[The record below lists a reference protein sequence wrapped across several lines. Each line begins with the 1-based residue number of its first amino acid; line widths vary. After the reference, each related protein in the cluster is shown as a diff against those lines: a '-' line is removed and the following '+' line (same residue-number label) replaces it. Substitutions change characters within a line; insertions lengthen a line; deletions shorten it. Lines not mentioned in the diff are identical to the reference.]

1 MKLRNLFTDK
11 KRNVLLVSEGG
22 AGKSSCALD
31 AFLFFARN
39 YGRYRTIPVYLPLN
53 RLENTENP
61 VYHFFGAAYTGT
73 TSKTVLHEHLG
84 KSKSSYLFLADGLNE
99 LPDTDTAFRQ
109 NVIRDILDLSE
120 LPNVSV
126 TVISRYREIRL
137 ADFEQYEL
145 SDLSSEIVRSKVP
158 DYRLL
163 SNDMQTLLRTPF
175 NLCLYLNLTEQYR
188 SGTIRTTGDLILA
201 NMDMLRDKLYKN
213 GYRKILIDFL
223 FDAVLPVIAYRMCRN
238 NVQSFSYAEL
248 TDTAAYDSE
257 LLKREGAY
265 GEACRLVQAQPEL
278 IPVIFREMILDNA
291 IVYASAADEY
301 SFIHEQYRDHLGAAG
316 FIFTAER
323 FKLFF
328 EKEGESLPGDAFSVP
343 VLIRGCAKEL
353 VDKKSKALLRTYLTH
368 RIFAKN
374 KVKTPTAPKTTRT
387 NYCNYLFDQTTR
399 GVKNSPAAARFNKSI
414 IDFIGFRDRRFH
426 LDFSDLDLTQVDFS
440 DSRLE
445 NCRFSGALLDE
456 KTFSSP
462 TSESPIGV
470 WNNDD
475 IAVVFY
481 GEGFLQRMS
490 INSGE
495 TDLIKTP
502 AFSTLAVRE
511 PYVYLYIDRISAK
524 TILGGKNVLFGEVYR
539 FNLNTWELDGSN
551 ILRVPKK
558 ALAANSQ
565 SDGITLLDRIS
576 YDDLDLLDTFLCR
589 SLMFDSSGRLYV
601 FTQNA
606 AYCFS
611 ENDYSFLQTLSF
623 NGQYRTITRDSRPRS
638 WTVMNPSGEMLK
650 KYIVL
655 EHVNYLEENDDA
667 PATFAVCRID
677 DIGNIVPLKDF
688 RLYQYRLFAGHGRV
702 LSVIPSDDSLLVC
715 TIKDDVPVL
724 LRFIP
729 ESGEIKAADE
739 QKKTC
744 LVSYR
749 TLSVLG
755 KYLFAKLKVSA
766 RCDSASGALGI
777 IHGKRFIR
785 FSDPVIMNIHSSE
798 RYISLTD
805 RERFSVFSMPE
816 YSDDTERFSLAD
828 CALGSGAKERLYSLQ
843 DRFKPDRVGLRRGSD
858 VLEYDI
864 RRRIIS
870 RAALGKDEGGI
881 PEEHDAVSYSLIGC
895 EQYPFSKFYLD
906 KSDYCK
912 AAPDEISRNSF
923 HYLADTSHALGTIF
937 GFPLL
942 FDFDLGESLY
952 YLTLKK
958 QKTNKTTLYE
968 NYYHK
973 FRKAVFGVSKSL
985 YVLRM
990 MCVYHRF
997 IAAFCLM
1004 IHNLSEKAPCK
1015 AAFLI
1020 LDLKTNRLKRINTD
1034 IYVASEPLPDPRQLI
1049 WVDPGE
1055 GFNGADINSLFWLTD
1070 NTLYELSLNLKKRS
1084 CSIVHETILLPHA
1097 ELLNCDFSGAEVF
1110 IGEARQE
1117 ELTRQGKSIEAEK
1130 RRILDSWKENVIYDK
1145 LPEER
1150 R

>member
-11 KRNVLLVSEGG
+11 KRNVLLISEGG

-39 YGRYRTIPVYLPLN
+39 YGQYRIIPVYLPLN

-73 TSKTVLHEHLG
+73 TSKTVLHEYLS

-99 LPDTDTAFRQ
+99 IPNTDSTFRQ

-126 TVISRYREIRL
+126 AVVSRYREPRL
-137 ADFEQYEL
+137 ADFKQYEL
-145 SDLSSEIVRSKVP
+145 SGLNSDIVQSKVP

-163 SNDMQTLLRTPF
+163 SNEMRSLLRTPF

-188 SGTIRTTGDLILA
+188 SGRIRTSGDLIFA
-201 NMDMLRDKLYKN
+201 NINMLRDKLYKN

-223 FDAVLPVIAYRMCRN
+223 FDAVLPVIAYRMCQN
-238 NVQSFSYAEL
+238 NAWSFSYAGL
-248 TDTAAYDSE
+248 TDTAAYYSE
-257 LLKREGAY
+257 LLKRESTY
-265 GEACRLVQAQPEL
+265 GEACRLIQAQPEL
-278 IPVIFREMILDNA
+278 ISVIFREMLLDNA
-291 IVYASAADEY
+291 IVYASDADEY
-301 SFIHEQYRDHLGAAG
+301 SFVHEQYRDHLGAAG

-328 EKEGESLPGDAFSVP
+328 EKEGENLPHDAFSVP

-353 VDKKSKALLRTYLTH
+353 VDKKSDALLRTNLIH
-368 RIFAKN
+368 RIAAKN
-374 KVKTPTAPKTTRT
+374 KVKALPAPKTTRT

-414 IDFIGFRDRRFH
+414 IDFIGFRDRRFN
-426 LDFSDLDLTQVDFS
+426 LDFSGLDLTQVDFS
-440 DSRLE
+440 ESRLD

-462 TSESPIGV
+462 ASEPPIGV

-475 IAVVFY
+475 MAVVFY

-495 TDLIKTP
+495 TDFFKTP
-502 AFSTLAVRE
+502 AFSAFAVWE
-511 PYVYLYIDRISAK
+511 PYVYLYKDRISAK

-565 SDGITLLDRIS
+565 SDGVSLLNRIT
-576 YDDLDLLDTFLCR
+576 YDDLDLLDTYLCR
-589 SLMFDSSGRLYV
+589 SLMLDSSGRLYV
-601 FTQNA
+601 FTKNA

-611 ENDYSFLQTLSF
+611 ENDYTFLQTLSF
-623 NGQYRTITRDSRPRS
+623 NGQYRAITRGSRPRS
-638 WTVMNPSGEMLK
+638 WTVMNPGGEMLK
-650 KYIVL
+650 KYVVL

-667 PATFAVCRID
+667 PPTFAVCRID
-677 DIGNIVPLKDF
+677 DTGNAAPLKDF
-688 RLYQYRLFAGHGRV
+688 RMYRYSLFAGHGRV
-702 LSVIPSDDSLLVC
+702 LSVIPSDDGLLVC
-715 TIKDDVPVL
+715 TVSDDVPVL

-729 ESGEIKAADE
+729 ETGEIKAADE

-744 LVSYR
+744 LVSYC
-749 TLSVLG
+749 TLSILG

-766 RCDSASGALGI
+766 RCDSASLQLGI

-785 FSDPVIMNIHSSE
+785 FSDTVFINIHSSE
-798 RYISLTD
+798 RYVSLTD

-816 YSDDTERFSLAD
+816 HSDDTELFSLAD
-828 CALGSGAKERLYSLQ
+828 CALGSGTKERFFSLQ
-843 DRFKPDRVGLRRGSD
+843 DCFKPDCVGLKRGGNIF
-858 VLEYDI
+858 EYDI
-864 RRRIIS
+864 RRRMIV
-870 RAALGKDEGGI
+870 RADLGKDGEGI
-881 PEEHDAVSYSLIGC
+881 PEEHDALSYSLIGC
-895 EQYPFSKFYLD
+895 EQYPFSRFYINE
-906 KSDYCK
+906 SDYRK
-912 AAPDEISRNSF
+912 AASDEKDSNSF
-923 HYLADTSHALGTIF
+923 HYLADTADALGTIF

-942 FDFDLGESLY
+942 YGFDLGESLY

-958 QKTNKTTLYE
+958 QKTNKTTLYD

-997 IAAFCLM
+997 IAAFCLTT
-1004 IHNLSEKAPCK
+1004 HHFSEKAPSK
-1015 AAFLI
+1015 AVFLI
-1020 LDLKTNRLKRINTD
+1020 LDLKTNRLRRINTD
-1034 IYVASEPLPDPRQLI
+1034 ISVVCDPLPDPRQLI
-1049 WVDPGE
+1049 WVDTCE
-1055 GFNGADINSLFWLTD
+1055 AFNGAEINSLFWLTD
-1070 NTLYELSLNLKKRS
+1070 NTIYELSLNLRKRS
-1084 CSIVHETILLPHA
+1084 CSIVHETRLFPHA

-1110 IGEARQE
+1110 IDEARRE
-1117 ELTRQGKSIEAEK
+1117 ELARQGKSIEAEK
-1130 RRILDSWKENVIYDK
+1130 RRLLGSWKENVIYDK
-1145 LPEER
+1145 LPEEKR
-1150 R
+1150 